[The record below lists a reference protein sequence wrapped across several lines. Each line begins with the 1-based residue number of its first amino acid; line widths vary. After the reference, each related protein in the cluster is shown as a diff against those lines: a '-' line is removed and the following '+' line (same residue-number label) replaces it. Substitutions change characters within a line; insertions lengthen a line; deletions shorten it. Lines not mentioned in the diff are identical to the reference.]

1 MSVDSWTYLPL
12 VQGGALALLLTMLAW
27 FFRMI
32 ATGALVPRKT
42 VEDMIA
48 VQAERMADKRTQIA
62 EWREAH
68 RISEVARE
76 KQDTALREALE
87 VAKAAE
93 QALRGFRVATER
105 LANQEGA
112 Q

>member
-1 MSVDSWTYLPL
+1 MNWSVLPV
-12 VQGGALALLLTMLAW
+12 VQGGALAILLAVLWW

-32 ATGALVPRKT
+32 ATGALVPRK
-42 VEDMIA
+42 VVDDMITVHA
-48 VQAERMADKRTQIA
+48 DRLADKRDQIA

-87 VAKAAE
+87 LAKVTEAAM
-93 QALRGFRVATER
+93 RGFRSAAER
-105 LANQEGA
+105 LADQEGGA
-112 Q
+112 

>member
-1 MSVDSWTYLPL
+1 MDWSAPL
-12 VQGGALALLLTMLAW
+12 VIQGGALTVLLTVVTV

-42 VEDMIA
+42 VDDMIR

-76 KQDTALREALE
+76 KQDSALREALE
-87 VAKAAE
+87 VARAAE

-105 LANQEGA
+105 LAETEGGA
-112 Q
+112 